1 MTRIRASW
9 RYRCPLPVEGAQE
22 NERLR
27 RVLAVDRPF
36 GSLGCLPSY
45 PRAAQPLHKWPSGAL
60 IRQYRTRAER
70 LAQS

>member
-27 RVLAVDRPF
+27 RVLAVDRPVWKPW
-36 GSLGCLPSY
+36 LPSQLSEG
-45 PRAAQPLHKWPSGAL
+45 PPSLSTSGHPGP
-60 IRQYRTRAER
+60 
-70 LAQS
+70 